1 MAPANGFTVFN
12 AEPRVIGS
20 GRSPQPG
27 CLTAAAGTFVRKHR
41 ESVNTSLLIVPYVI
55 GNTNVTVDPSREE
68 IEITAYYAS
77 DVGRI
82 FVESNYELLEWELF
96 YVSGQKILQ
105 GRAEKSMNRASFPAA
120 NFPKGFTLSVSRQ
133 LMVRRASGRFW

>member
-1 MAPANGFTVFN
+1 
-12 AEPRVIGS
+12 
-20 GRSPQPG
+20 
-27 CLTAAAGTFVRKHR
+27 
-41 ESVNTSLLIVPYVI
+41 VI

-120 NFPKGFTLSVSRQ
+120 QLPKGVYIVRVKTIDGTQSVRKI
-133 LMVRRASGRFW
+133 LVI